1 MGNNKF
7 NLQNLFKKKYDFKN
21 SIGSSKVHIEKNKDV
36 YGMALKVSKQALK
49 TSKKKPNFLIFVSQ
63 TQEKNIPSCAEK
75 LAHNINIS
83 NNSFVFT
90 ISSGCSGF
98 VQALFLANKLL
109 SNLMPR
115 GLIVCAEKYSNIIG
129 EKSLKTKLLFSDAAS
144 ATCVD
149 YTKKK
154 IY

>member
-1 MGNNKF
+1 MGIKILKPIVYLGNNKF

-75 LAHNINIS
+75 FITKTTKS
-83 NNSFVFT
+83 NSAKILVIRLYNLCL
-90 ISSGCSGF
+90 I
-98 VQALFLANKLL
+98 QFL
-109 SNLMPR
+109 
-115 GLIVCAEKYSNIIG
+115 
-129 EKSLKTKLLFSDAAS
+129 
-144 ATCVD
+144 
-149 YTKKK
+149 
-154 IY
+154 